1 VPVRKYD
8 KRKTSLTNSAIRKS
22 ANSSRPKRKKE
33 GWQAIKSANTRRT
46 ILEAAIQ
53 CIIDYGYARTTTSL
67 IADYANVSRGAMM
80 HHFPSRQAVLKATI
94 KYLHKKRLSEYNKM
108 MEAIGIPF
116 REMSREKIA
125 QSVAEAWKYVN
136 LPSSLAY
143 QEILMASRTDQELR
157 QVLEPQEKD
166 FEKTFIERIKKMFTP
181 WAGREELEVVHDAA
195 LFMLTGMMLSHMK
208 SNKKVRTKR
217 VMDFLTES
225 VTNLYEK
232 AGELR

>member
-1 VPVRKYD
+1 M
-8 KRKTSLTNSAIRKS
+8 TNSAVSKS
-22 ANSSRPKRKKE
+22 ADLPKPKRKKE
-33 GWQAIKSANTRRT
+33 GWQAVKSANTRRT

-67 IADYANVSRGAMM
+67 IAEYAKVSRGAMM

-94 KYLHKKRLSEYNKM
+94 KYLHKKRLSEYGKM
-108 MEAIGIPF
+108 MEAIGIPL

-125 QSVAEAWKYVN
+125 QSVGEAWKYVK

-157 QVLEPQEKD
+157 QVLEPLEQD
-166 FEKTFIERIKKMFTP
+166 FEKSFIERVKKMFSP

-208 SNKKVRTKR
+208 SNKKQRTQR
-217 VMDFLTES
+217 IMEFLTDS
-225 VTNLYEK
+225 VANIYAQ
-232 AGELR
+232 AGALI